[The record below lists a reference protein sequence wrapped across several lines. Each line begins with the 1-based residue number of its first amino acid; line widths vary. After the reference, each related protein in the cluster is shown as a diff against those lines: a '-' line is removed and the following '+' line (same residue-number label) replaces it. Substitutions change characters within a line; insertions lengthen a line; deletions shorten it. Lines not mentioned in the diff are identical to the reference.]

1 MYLRGHANIRK
12 RLLIHTSRFN
22 LGLLMRHVIG
32 VGPPRILQGRLV
44 AALGIPITL
53 IRAIRLPARDP
64 GARADSFRCRAVS

>member
-53 IRAIRLPARDP
+53 IRAIRLPVTRPWCSCRLFSVP
-64 GARADSFRCRAVS
+64 GC